1 MERTDEYFC
10 QLGSS
15 APLLLAVIGAMFTIA
30 IFNASG
36 VAVTKYM
43 SSLLRS
49 ILDVTRTLLVWII
62 GIYLVLP
69 ERQGGGH
76 WEHFH
81 ILELLGFLILVLGN
95 FVYNELI
102 VFRFAGFDDNIKPK

>member
-10 QLGSS
+10 QIRSN
-15 APLLLAVIGAMFTIA
+15 ADLLLSVLGAMFTIA

-43 SSLLRS
+43 SSLMRS
-49 ILDVTRTLLVWII
+49 ILDVTRTLLVWTV
-62 GIYLVLP
+62 GLYLVLP

-76 WEHFH
+76 WE
-81 ILELLGFLILVLGN
+81 
-95 FVYNELI
+95 
-102 VFRFAGFDDNIKPK
+102 